1 MDFLSNLTNT
11 SVGNFFK
18 GAVGNIGS
26 FFSGTA
32 SKASGFLGVG
42 EGPKYPRATG
52 VDKTFGLDS
61 YGDYAKKIP
70 LTKSRNEFLQR
81 GQGKQNIDFNK
92 YDSYQ
97 KYGMRLV
104 HGIPSE
110 SIFNKGFNAFKRIK
124 ETFTTM
130 QGLKNMYETGR
141 GRRKATMEAFPKA
154 SRADVSGLG
163 ASSITPGF
171 GFASQATNRNAYG
184 ANQAAQAA
192 IQAALANIKIQ
203 NAMLAQIK
211 ATKPTINL
219 TSVNNSINTRL
230 SRRA

>member
-26 FFSGTA
+26 LFSSTA
-32 SKASGFLGVG
+32 SKATGFLGFG
-42 EGPKYPRATG
+42 EGPKYPKARG
-52 VDKTFGLDS
+52 IDETFGVS
-61 YGDYAKKIP
+61 
-70 LTKSRNEFLQR
+70 
-81 GQGKQNIDFNK
+81 
-92 YDSYQ
+92 SYQ
-97 KYGMRLV
+97 DFKQSNPRLSSV
-104 HGIPSE
+104 GQQLYRPLPSARYTGGSQTGFTFFDKIKSFVSDKSKLIE
-110 SIFNKGFNAFKRIK
+110 LGKKGYDAY
-124 ETFTTM
+124 TS
-130 QGLKNMYETGR
+130 GR
-141 GRRKATMEAFPKA
+141 GRRKAIMEAFPTAGKV
-154 SRADVSGLG
+154 DVSGLG

-184 ANQAAQAA
+184 ANQAAEAA
-192 IQAALANIKIQ
+192 IKAALANIKIQ

-211 ATKPTINL
+211 ATKPNINL

>member
-11 SVGNFFK
+11 SAANFFK
-18 GAVGNIGS
+18 GAVTKIGS

-32 SKASGFLGVG
+32 SKASGFLGDYDKG
-42 EGPKYPRATG
+42 LSGPKYPKSKG
-52 VDKTFGLDS
+52 IDETFGVS
-61 YGDYAKKIP
+61 
-70 LTKSRNEFLQR
+70 
-81 GQGKQNIDFNK
+81 
-92 YDSYQ
+92 SYQ
-97 KYGMRLV
+97 GFTQSNPRLSSV
-104 HGIPSE
+104 GQQLYRPLPSARYTGGPE
-110 SIFNKGFNAFKRIK
+110 VGFNAFDKIKNSIFGKFAKAGYDAYTSGREKRQAMIK
-124 ETFTTM
+124 
-130 QGLKNMYETGR
+130 
-141 GRRKATMEAFPKA
+141 AFPTAGKVDA
-154 SRADVSGLG
+154 SGLG

-211 ATKPTINL
+211 ATKPNINL

>member
-1 MDFLSNLTNT
+1 MVTIILDSFGSFTLSSHPLIIKTNI
-11 SVGNFFK
+11 SN
-18 GAVGNIGS
+18 
-26 FFSGTA
+26 FFSGTP
-32 SKASGFLGVG
+32 SKGLK
-42 EGPKYPRATG
+42 GPKYPRAKGFDQTY
-52 VDKTFGLDS
+52 GLDS
-61 YGDYAKKIP
+61 YGDYAE
-70 LTKSRNEFLQR
+70 EFPRIKAAKDFREKNTGML
-81 GQGKQNIDFNK
+81 NIDFDK
-92 YDSYQ
+92 YDNYQ

-110 SIFNKGFNAFKRIK
+110 SILNKGFNAFKRIK

-130 QGLKNMYETGR
+130 QGLKGLYQDTRE
-141 GRRKATMEAFPKA
+141 RRKATMEAFPTA
-154 SRADVSGLG
+154 SRANVSGLD

-171 GFASQATNRNAYG
+171 GFASRATRRDAFRN
-184 ANQAAQAA
+184 NQAAQAA